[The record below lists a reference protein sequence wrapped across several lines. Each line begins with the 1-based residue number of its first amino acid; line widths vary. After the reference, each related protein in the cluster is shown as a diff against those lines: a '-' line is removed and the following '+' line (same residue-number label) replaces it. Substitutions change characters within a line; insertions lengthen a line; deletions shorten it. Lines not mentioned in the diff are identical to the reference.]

1 MNVKE
6 IIDIINEKCP
16 AEWAESWDNVGLLVG
31 NEKSTVRKVLLA
43 VDPVT
48 SVVNEALQ
56 NKAELIITHHPL
68 MFSKINKITPNTYD
82 GKIVLKLTENK
93 INLCAM
99 HTNVDFYTK
108 GLNYIV
114 AKALNLA
121 DKKVLVEHE
130 KDKNVGIGIIGALP
144 FAMAI
149 SLESLAEYVKKAL
162 KTDFVRIAGKPK
174 TDIHKVAVVTGS
186 GMDYVDDAI
195 AQGADVLITGDVKYH
210 DAINAVE
217 RGLCIIDA
225 GHFETEKSVI
235 SFFENILADK
245 LKKQNVEIIKSK
257 QQCVF
262 KTI

>member
-99 HTNVDFYTK
+99 HTNVDFST
-108 GLNYIV
+108 
-114 AKALNLA
+114 
-121 DKKVLVEHE
+121 
-130 KDKNVGIGIIGALP
+130 
-144 FAMAI
+144 
-149 SLESLAEYVKKAL
+149 
-162 KTDFVRIAGKPK
+162 
-174 TDIHKVAVVTGS
+174 
-186 GMDYVDDAI
+186 
-195 AQGADVLITGDVKYH
+195 
-210 DAINAVE
+210 
-217 RGLCIIDA
+217 
-225 GHFETEKSVI
+225 
-235 SFFENILADK
+235 
-245 LKKQNVEIIKSK
+245 
-257 QQCVF
+257 
-262 KTI
+262 